1 MAIALI
7 NLTNVHYTYFD
18 KPILSE
24 LSWEIQAGQKIGLI
38 GANGT
43 GKSTLLRLI
52 LGQAAPDT
60 GAIYRVK
67 DLTIGYLPQ
76 EALDLPPSPPSLP
89 GKGEQSPRSPQER
102 GQQSPLSSPG
112 KGEQSPLS
120 CEERGQGVRSVLDAA
135 LSGSPAIARLRR
147 ALAQA
152 EARMG
157 DPAVYSDSARLARV
171 LDEHARL
178 LHEYEAAGGLTYE
191 NRVRSTLRDLGL
203 GDETFDR
210 PVDVLS
216 GGQAKLVGLARLLV
230 WQPDL
235 LLLDEPDNH
244 LDVDGKQA
252 VERLVRGYPGAVVI
266 VSHDRYLLDQTVDRI
281 AELEAGRITIWP
293 GTYSTYA
300 INKQLARLRQEQL
313 YKAQQKRI
321 SQIEAAI
328 ARFELWASVVVDER
342 HARQARAR
350 YKMLERMD
358 KIERPGEQRRM
369 RLELGGWRG
378 SNKVLEIGR
387 LEKWY
392 EQSVHVA
399 EERDRDGD
407 RDGEGAVGANLRSSA
422 SSAVNSPGG
431 KAINVVLG
439 GVDLT
444 IWHGERVGL
453 VGPNGA
459 GKSVLFRCILG
470 AAGLGDEQPDGGTI
484 KLGPSVT
491 VGYYAQQ
498 HETLHPDWTLIQE
511 IRDIRPMY
519 ETEAVAILGRFLF
532 DYQACQK
539 PVRQLSGGER
549 SRLQL
554 ARLMLSDVNFLLLD
568 EPTNN
573 LDIPSAEV
581 LEAALEEFNGTVLV
595 ISHDRYFL
603 DRIVDRCAALEGGRI
618 VEVVGGYSDYLTR

>member
-1 MAIALI
+1 MATVLI
-7 NLTNVHYTYFD
+7 NLTDVSYTYFD
-18 KPILSE
+18 KPILQK
-24 LSWEIQAGQKIGLI
+24 LSWEIQAGQKIGLV
-38 GANGT
+38 GANGA

-52 LGQAAPDT
+52 LGQDAPDA
-60 GAIYRVK
+60 GAIFRQK

-76 EALDLPPSPPSLP
+76 DAPLTPALSPTTVREREP
-89 GKGEQSPRSPQER
+89 GSAGPRT
-102 GQQSPLSSPG
+102 
-112 KGEQSPLS
+112 
-120 CEERGQGVRSVLDAA
+120 VLEAA
-135 LSGSPAIARLRR
+135 LTGSPEIARLRS
-147 ALAQA
+147 ALAEV

-157 DPAVYSDSARLARV
+157 DPAVYGNAARLGRA
-171 LDEHARL
+171 LDEQARL
-178 LHEYEAAGGLTYE
+178 LHEYEVAGGLTYE

-210 PVDVLS
+210 PLDVLS
-216 GGQAKLVGLARLLV
+216 GGQAKLVGLARLLA
-230 WQPDL
+230 WGPDV

-244 LDVDGKQA
+244 LDVEGKEV
-252 VERLVRGYPGAVVI
+252 VERLVRGYPGTVII
-266 VSHDRYLLDQTVDRI
+266 VSHDRYLLDQVVDRI
-281 AELEAGRITIWP
+281 AELERGQITVWP

-300 INKQLARLRQEQL
+300 VKKQLARLRQEQL
-313 YKAQQKRI
+313 YRAQQKRI

-328 ARFELWASVVVDER
+328 ARFELWASIVVDER

-358 KIERPGEQRRM
+358 KIERPEEGRRM

-387 LEKWY
+387 LVKWY
-392 EQSVHVA
+392 E
-399 EERDRDGD
+399 
-407 RDGEGAVGANLRSSA
+407 DGED
-422 SSAVNSPGG
+422 
-431 KAINVVLG
+431 INVVLDG
-439 GVDLT
+439 ADLT

-470 AAGLGDEQPDGGTI
+470 AAGEVGEHPDGGLI

-498 HETLHPDWTLIQE
+498 HETLHPDWTLVQE
-511 IRDIRPMY
+511 IRDARPMY
-519 ETEAVAILGRFLF
+519 EDDAIAFLGRFLF
-532 DYQACQK
+532 DYLACQK
-539 PVRQLSGGER
+539 QVRQLSGGER

-554 ARLMLSDVNFLLLD
+554 ARLMLSDANFLLLD

-618 VEVVGGYSDYLTR
+618 RAFDGGYSDYLGRSGEKV

>member
-1 MAIALI
+1 MSTILL
-7 NLTNVHYTYFD
+7 NLTDISYTYFTH
-18 KPILSE
+18 PILSG
-24 LSWEIQAGQKIGLI
+24 LNWEIQAGQKIGLI
-38 GANGT
+38 GANGG
-43 GKSTLLRLI
+43 GKSTLLKII
-52 LGQAAPDT
+52 LGQLTPEI
-60 GAIYRVK
+60 GSIFRIK

-76 EALDLPPSPPSLP
+76 DARTEANDAEPA
-89 GKGEQSPRSPQER
+89 RT
-102 GQQSPLSSPG
+102 
-112 KGEQSPLS
+112 
-120 CEERGQGVRSVLDAA
+120 VLEIA
-135 LSGSPAIARLRR
+135 LSGSPAIARLRG
-147 ALAQA
+147 ALAAA
-152 EARMG
+152 ESHMG
-157 DPAVYSDSARLARV
+157 DPAIYDSPTRLARV
-171 LDEHARL
+171 MDEHTRL
-178 LHEYEAAGGLTYE
+178 LHEYEVAGGLTYE

-210 PVDVLS
+210 TLDTLS

-230 WQPDL
+230 WQPAI

-244 LDVDGKQA
+244 LDVAGKEA
-252 VERLVRGYPGAVVI
+252 VERLVRDYEGAVVI
-266 VSHDRYLLDQTVDRI
+266 VSHDRYLLDQVVDRI
-281 AELEAGRITIWP
+281 AELDRGQITVWP
-293 GTYSTYA
+293 GTYSAYA
-300 INKQLARLRQEQL
+300 VSKQLAALRQEQL

-358 KIERPGEQRRM
+358 KIERPGAQRRM
-369 RLELGGWRG
+369 QLDLGGWRG

-387 LEKWY
+387 LVKWY
-392 EQSVHVA
+392 EDEQ
-399 EERDRDGD
+399 
-407 RDGEGAVGANLRSSA
+407 N
-422 SSAVNSPGG
+422 
-431 KAINVVLG
+431 INVVLD

-459 GKSVLFRCILG
+459 GKSVLLRCILG
-470 AAGLGDEQPDGGTI
+470 ATGLGDEQPNDGVI
-484 KLGPSVT
+484 KLGPSVV

-511 IRDIRPMY
+511 IRDVRPMY
-519 ETEAVAILGRFLF
+519 EQEAVSFLGKFLF
-532 DYQACQK
+532 AYDACSK
-539 PVRQLSGGER
+539 HVGQLSGGER

-554 ARLMLSDVNFLLLD
+554 ARLMLSDANFLLLD

-581 LEAALEEFNGTVLV
+581 LEAAIEEFNGTVLV

-603 DRIVDRCAALEGGRI
+603 DRIVDRVAALEAGRI
-618 VEVVGGYSDYLTR
+618 VEREGGYSDYLATRRKLPQSF